1 MRSIQWRIVFIYIL
15 LIIAAMS
22 LVSVYLIS
30 QWREYYID
38 TATDDLEFKGRLL
51 LNQGLLYTDEAT
63 LMQAA
68 GILGYEEDGGSNL
81 ILLDQD
87 ANAIAVYGNQT
98 LGIEPGSNLL
108 EHGPVADLWAGSVNE
123 ELFVGAYIKEDV
135 KYLTMAIPADGALKS
150 ANGEEKEVSAVLFI
164 EPLTTVHGIIRDIQR
179 TLLNA
184 TGLAIAVVTVMGL
197 ALARTITQ
205 PIQEV
210 TSKAEQ
216 LADGNFNIS
225 IRVRSQ
231 DEIGR
236 LAQVFN
242 YLTDQLRKSLLDMAN
257 EKSKLEAILS
267 YMSNGVIAL
276 DGQGRLLHINPR
288 AKELLA
294 LNDAGGSED
303 VLSALQL
310 GTAQDVISS
319 APGTRD
325 LVLAYPEDIVLKA
338 YIAPIKTTEE
348 QQNGV
353 VVVLQDMTEQTRL
366 DQMRRDFVANV
377 SHELRTPIHTI
388 INYVETLM
396 DGALHDQNVAGQFL
410 TVVYEEADRMG
421 RLVQDLL
428 TLSALDSRRETTK
441 WSLVYLDELVVEV
454 ADRMVVAAKQN
465 GLRLYT
471 SLLDDVPPVMANRD
485 QVEQVLVNIVSN
497 AIKYTPAGGD
507 VTVSIKLEAAEVEV
521 QVRDTGMGIPKED
534 LPRIFERFYRVDKAR
549 SRQLGGTG
557 LGLSIAQQIID
568 AHDGHIRIESEVGKG
583 TLVAFALPVAPQGGL
598 GNA

>member
-30 QWREYYID
+30 QWHDYYID

-51 LNQGLLYTDEAT
+51 LNQKLLYTDEAT
-63 LMQAA
+63 LMRAA

-87 ANAIAVYGNQT
+87 ANAIGVYGNQT

-108 EHGPVADLWAGSVNE
+108 EHGPVADLWADAASE
-123 ELFVGAYIKEDV
+123 ELFVGRYIRENIE
-135 KYLTMAIPADGALKS
+135 YLTMAIPADGSVES
-150 ANGEEKEVSAVLFI
+150 ASGEAKAVSAVLFI
-164 EPLTTVHGIIRDIQR
+164 EPLTTVRGIISDIQR

-210 TSKAEQ
+210 TSKAEE

-225 IRVRSQ
+225 IKVRSQ

-236 LAQVFN
+236 LAEVFN
-242 YLTDQLRKSLLDMAN
+242 YLTGQLRKSLLDMAN

-276 DGQGRLLHINPR
+276 DSAGRLLHINPR

-294 LNDAGGSED
+294 LQDAAGAET

-310 GTAQDVISS
+310 GTAHDVISS

-325 LVLAYPEDIVLKA
+325 LQLAEPADMVLKA

-348 QQNGV
+348 QQSGV

-396 DGALHDQNVAGQFL
+396 DGALQDQMVAGQFL

-428 TLSALDSRRETTK
+428 TLSAFDSKRETAK
-441 WSLVYLDELVVEV
+441 KSVVFMDELVVEV
-454 ADRMVVAAKQN
+454 ADRMVVAAKQS
-465 GLRLYT
+465 GLRLHT
-471 SLLDDVPPVMANRD
+471 SLLDDIPPVMANRD
-485 QVEQVLVNIVSN
+485 QIEQVLVNIVSN
-497 AIKYTPAGGD
+497 AIKYTPQGGD
-507 VTVSIKLEAAEVEV
+507 VSVSIKLQGTEVQV
-521 QVRDTGMGIPKED
+521 QVRDSGIGIPKED

-568 AHDGHIRIESEVGKG
+568 AHDGRMWIESEVGQG
-583 TLVAFALPVAPQGGL
+583 TLVAFALPAAEQGGEVH
-598 GNA
+598 A